1 MANLRIA
8 INGFGRIGRNVFRI
22 FQSMIAKGEQVEIV
36 AVNDI
41 TNPQV
46 LAHLLKYDSVHGK
59 ACFYVGYDVDHIIAD
74 NRETLITAIKDP
86 SELLW
91 KHLGVD
97 LVIESTGLFTKRG
110 DAEKHLQAGAKKVL
124 ISAPAQDPDVTI
136 VLGVNDKIYDKNKHF
151 IVSMASCT
159 TNCLAPVAKVL
170 HENFVIEKGNMTT
183 AHSYTNDQRILDLPH
198 KDLRRARAASLSII
212 PTTTGAAK
220 ALCEV
225 LPELKNKLD
234 GMSLRVPTPDVSI
247 NDLVCKVSKKTS
259 VLEVNSKL
267 EEASESYL
275 KGIMA
280 FSKEPL
286 VSIDYLGD
294 PHSSIVDSLSTKV
307 IGDDLVK
314 VLAWYDNEWG
324 YSTRLAEAAVF
335 MMK

>member
-1 MANLRIA
+1 MATTRIA
-8 INGFGRIGRNVFRI
+8 INGFGRIGRNVFRV
-22 FQSMIAKGEQVEIV
+22 FQSMIKSGLDVEIV

-59 ACFYVGYDVDHIIAD
+59 ADFYVGYDVDHIIAD
-74 NRETLITAIKDP
+74 GKETLITAIKDP

-91 KHLGVD
+91 KHLNVD
-97 LVIESTGLFTKRG
+97 LVIESTGLFTKRDG
-110 DAEKHLQAGAKKVL
+110 ASKHIQAGAKKVL
-124 ISAPAQDPDVTI
+124 ISAPATDPDITI
-136 VLGVNDKIYDKNKHF
+136 VLGVNDKLYDKEKHF

-159 TNCLAPVAKVL
+159 TNCLAPVAKVI

-198 KDLRRARAASLSII
+198 KDLRRARAAGVSII

-225 LPELKNKLD
+225 LPELKDKLD

-247 NDLVCKVSKKTS
+247 NDLVVKVSKKTT

-267 EEASESYL
+267 EEASDSYL
-275 KGIMA
+275 RGILG

-286 VSIDYLGD
+286 VSIDYRGD
-294 PHSSIVDSLSTKV
+294 SHSSIVDSLSTKV

-324 YSTRLAEAAVF
+324 YSTRLAEMAVF
-335 MMK
+335 MSR